1 MGIGNGNITESENMA
16 YTNKESFEAT
26 ESLTNEI
33 IEKVKTFISRRK
45 TITQYS
51 YHKFFEETNVSHT
64 TWDNMRYNKN
74 RSLTLD
80 TAIRL
85 LDKCGYELSI
95 VPKEDKKKKS
105 ISYDHPDI
113 IPPIG
118 YYEKRSE

>member
-1 MGIGNGNITESENMA
+1 MRIGNGNITKSENMA

-26 ESLTNEI
+26 ELLTNEI
-33 IEKVKTFISRRK
+33 IEKVKMFISRRK
-45 TITQYS
+45 TLTQYS
-51 YHKFFEETNVSHT
+51 YHKFFEEVNVSHT

-95 VPKEDKKKKS
+95 VPKEDKKKKP

-118 YYEKRSE
+118 YEKRSE

>member
-1 MGIGNGNITESENMA
+1 MEIGNGNITKSENMA

-33 IEKVKTFISRRK
+33 IEKVKMFISRRK
-45 TITQYS
+45 TLTQYS
-51 YHKFFEETNVSHT
+51 YHKFFEEVNVSHT

-95 VPKEDKKKKS
+95 VPKEDKKKKP

-118 YYEKRSE
+118 YEKRSE

>member
-33 IEKVKTFISRRK
+33 IEKVKMFISRRK
-45 TITQYS
+45 TLTQYS
-51 YHKFFEETNVSHT
+51 YHKFFEEVNVSHT

-95 VPKEDKKKKS
+95 VPKEDKKKKP

-118 YYEKRSE
+118 YEKRSE

>member
-1 MGIGNGNITESENMA
+1 MGIGNGNITKSENMA

-26 ESLTNEI
+26 ELLTNEI
-33 IEKVKTFISRRK
+33 IEKVKMFISRRK
-45 TITQYS
+45 TLTQYS
-51 YHKFFEETNVSHT
+51 YHKFFEEVNVSHT

-95 VPKEDKKKKS
+95 VPKEYKKNKP
-105 ISYDHPDI
+105 ISYYHPDI
-113 IPPIG
+113 IPPRG
-118 YYEKRSE
+118 YEKRTE

>member
-1 MGIGNGNITESENMA
+1 MA

-33 IEKVKTFISRRK
+33 IEKVKTYISKRK
-45 TITQYS
+45 TLTQYS

-95 VPKEDKKKKS
+95 VPKEDKKKKP

-113 IPPIG
+113 IPPQG
-118 YYEKRSE
+118 YYETSTK

>member
-1 MGIGNGNITESENMA
+1 MGIGNGNIIRSENMA

-26 ESLTNEI
+26 ELLTNEI
-33 IEKVKTFISRRK
+33 IEKVKTFISKRK
-45 TITQYS
+45 TLTQYS
-51 YHKFFEETNVSHT
+51 YHKFFEEVNVSHT

-95 VPKEDKKKKS
+95 VPKEDKKKKP

-113 IPPIG
+113 IPPRG
-118 YYEKRSE
+118 YYETSSE

>member
-1 MGIGNGNITESENMA
+1 MGIGKGNITKSENMA

-33 IEKVKTFISRRK
+33 IDKVKLFVARQKSVTN
-45 TITQYS
+45 YS
-51 YHKFFEETNVSHT
+51 YHKFFNEVNVSHT
-64 TWDNMRYNKN
+64 TWDNMRYNKS

-95 VPKEDKKKKS
+95 VPKEDKKKKP

-113 IPPIG
+113 IPPRG
-118 YYEKRSE
+118 YEKRSE

>member
-1 MGIGNGNITESENMA
+1 MGIGKENITKSENMA

-45 TITQYS
+45 TLTQYS
-51 YHKFFEETNVSHT
+51 YHKFFEEVNVSHT

-95 VPKEDKKKKS
+95 VPKEDKKKKP

-113 IPPIG
+113 IPPRG
-118 YYEKRSE
+118 YYETSSE

>member
-1 MGIGNGNITESENMA
+1 MRIGNGNITKSENMA

-26 ESLTNEI
+26 ELLTNEI
-33 IEKVKTFISRRK
+33 IEKVKTCISRRK
-45 TITQYS
+45 TLTQYS
-51 YHKFFEETNVSHT
+51 YHKFFEEVNVSHT

-95 VPKEDKKKKS
+95 VPKEDKEKKP

-113 IPPIG
+113 IPPQG
-118 YYEKRSE
+118 YYETSTK

>member
-1 MGIGNGNITESENMA
+1 MGIGNVSITKSENMA

-26 ESLTNEI
+26 ELLTNEI

-45 TITQYS
+45 TLTQYS
-51 YHKFFEETNVSHT
+51 YHKFFEEVNVSHT

-95 VPKEDKKKKS
+95 VPKEDKKKKP

-118 YYEKRSE
+118 YEKRSE

>member
-1 MGIGNGNITESENMA
+1 MEIGNGNITKSENMA

-33 IEKVKTFISRRK
+33 IDKVKLFVARRK
-45 TITQYS
+45 SVTNYS
-51 YHKFFEETNVSHT
+51 YHKFFNEVNVSHT
-64 TWDNMRYNKN
+64 TWDNMRYNKS

-85 LDKCGYELSI
+85 LDKCGFKLAI
-95 VPKEDKKKKS
+95 VPKDDGKKP

-113 IPPIG
+113 IPPRG
-118 YYEKRSE
+118 YEKRTE

>member
-1 MGIGNGNITESENMA
+1 MA

-33 IEKVKTFISRRK
+33 IDKVKLFVARRK
-45 TITQYS
+45 SVTNYS
-51 YHKFFEETNVSHT
+51 YHKFFNEVNVSHT
-64 TWDNMRYNKN
+64 TWDNMRYNKS

-95 VPKEDKKKKS
+95 VPKEDKKKKGKLC
-105 ISYDHPDI
+105 YFF
-113 IPPIG
+113 IPSLINFALYFSG
-118 YYEKRSE
+118 IRQ

>member
-1 MGIGNGNITESENMA
+1 MA

-45 TITQYS
+45 ALTQYS
-51 YHKFFEETNVSHT
+51 YHKFFEEVNVSHT

-95 VPKEDKKKKS
+95 VPKEDKKKKP

-113 IPPIG
+113 IPPRG
-118 YYEKRSE
+118 YETSSE

>member
-1 MGIGNGNITESENMA
+1 MEIGNGNITKSENMA

-26 ESLTNEI
+26 ELLTNEI

-45 TITQYS
+45 TLTQYS
-51 YHKFFEETNVSHT
+51 YHKFFEEVNVSHT

-95 VPKEDKKKKS
+95 VPKEDKKKKP

-118 YYEKRSE
+118 YEKRSE

>member
-1 MGIGNGNITESENMA
+1 MGIGNGNITKSENMA

-26 ESLTNEI
+26 ELLTNEI

-45 TITQYS
+45 TLTQYS
-51 YHKFFEETNVSHT
+51 YHKFFEEVNVSHT
-64 TWDNMRYNKN
+64 TWDNMRYNKS

-85 LDKCGYELSI
+85 LDRCGYELSI
-95 VPKEDKKKKS
+95 VPKEDEKKKP

-118 YYEKRSE
+118 YEKRSE

>member
-1 MGIGNGNITESENMA
+1 MGIGNGNITKSENMA

-26 ESLTNEI
+26 ELLTNEI

-45 TITQYS
+45 TLTQYS
-51 YHKFFEETNVSHT
+51 YHKFFEEVNVSHT

-95 VPKEDKKKKS
+95 VPKEDKKKKP

-113 IPPIG
+113 IPPRG
-118 YYEKRSE
+118 YYETSSE

>member
-1 MGIGNGNITESENMA
+1 MGIGNGNITKSEKMA

-26 ESLTNEI
+26 ELLTNEI

-45 TITQYS
+45 ALTQYS
-51 YHKFFEETNVSHT
+51 YHKFFEEVNVSHT

-95 VPKEDKKKKS
+95 VPKEDKRKKP

-113 IPPIG
+113 IPPRG
-118 YYEKRSE
+118 YYEKRTE

>member
-1 MGIGNGNITESENMA
+1 MGIGNGNITKSENMA

-45 TITQYS
+45 TLTQYS
-51 YHKFFEETNVSHT
+51 YHKFFEEVNVSHT

-95 VPKEDKKKKS
+95 VPKEDKKKKP

-113 IPPIG
+113 IPPRG
-118 YYEKRSE
+118 YYETSSE

>member
-1 MGIGNGNITESENMA
+1 MVIGNGNITKSEKMA

-33 IEKVKTFISRRK
+33 IQKVKMFISRRK
-45 TITQYS
+45 ALTQYS
-51 YHKFFEETNVSHT
+51 YHKFFEEVNVSHT

-95 VPKEDKKKKS
+95 VPKEDKKKKP

-113 IPPIG
+113 IPPRG
-118 YYEKRSE
+118 YYETSSE

>member
-1 MGIGNGNITESENMA
+1 MEIGNGNITKSENMA

-45 TITQYS
+45 TLTQYS
-51 YHKFFEETNVSHT
+51 YHKFFEEVNVSHT

-95 VPKEDKKKKS
+95 VPKEDKKKKP

-113 IPPIG
+113 IPPRG
-118 YYEKRSE
+118 YYETSSE

>member
-1 MGIGNGNITESENMA
+1 MEIGNGNITKSENMA

-26 ESLTNEI
+26 ELLTNEI
-33 IEKVKTFISRRK
+33 IEKVKMFISRRK
-45 TITQYS
+45 TLTQYS
-51 YHKFFEETNVSHT
+51 YHKFFEEVNVSHT

-95 VPKEDKKKKS
+95 VPKEDKKKKP

-113 IPPIG
+113 IPPRG
-118 YYEKRSE
+118 YEKRSE

>member
-1 MGIGNGNITESENMA
+1 MEIGNGNITKSENMA

-26 ESLTNEI
+26 ELLTNEI
-33 IEKVKTFISRRK
+33 IEKVKMFISRRK
-45 TITQYS
+45 TLTQYS
-51 YHKFFEETNVSHT
+51 YHKFFEEVNVSHT

-95 VPKEDKKKKS
+95 VPKEDKKKKP

-118 YYEKRSE
+118 YEKRSE

>member
-1 MGIGNGNITESENMA
+1 MGIGNGNITKSENMA

-26 ESLTNEI
+26 ELLTNEI
-33 IEKVKTFISRRK
+33 IEKVKMFISRRK
-45 TITQYS
+45 TLTQYS
-51 YHKFFEETNVSHT
+51 YHKFFEEVNVSHT

-95 VPKEDKKKKS
+95 VPKEDKKKKP

-118 YYEKRSE
+118 YEKRSE

>member
-1 MGIGNGNITESENMA
+1 MGIGNENIIRSENMA

-26 ESLTNEI
+26 ELLTNEI
-33 IEKVKTFISRRK
+33 IDKVKLFVARRK
-45 TITQYS
+45 SVTNYS
-51 YHKFFEETNVSHT
+51 YHKFFNEVNVSHT
-64 TWDNMRYNKN
+64 TWDNMRYNKS

-95 VPKEDKKKKS
+95 VPKEDKKKKP

-113 IPPIG
+113 IPPQG
-118 YYEKRSE
+118 YYETSTK

>member
-1 MGIGNGNITESENMA
+1 MEIGNENITKSENMA

-26 ESLTNEI
+26 ELLTNEI

-45 TITQYS
+45 TLTQYS
-51 YHKFFEETNVSHT
+51 YHKFFEEVNVSHT

-95 VPKEDKKKKS
+95 VPKEDKKKKP

-113 IPPIG
+113 IPPRG
-118 YYEKRSE
+118 YYETSSE

>member
-1 MGIGNGNITESENMA
+1 MRIGNGNITKSENMA

-45 TITQYS
+45 TLTQYS
-51 YHKFFEETNVSHT
+51 YHKFFEEVNVSHT

-95 VPKEDKKKKS
+95 VPKEDKEKKP

-113 IPPIG
+113 IPPRG
-118 YYEKRSE
+118 YYETSSE

>member
-1 MGIGNGNITESENMA
+1 MGIGKENITKSENMA

-26 ESLTNEI
+26 ELLTNEI

-45 TITQYS
+45 TLTQYS
-51 YHKFFEETNVSHT
+51 YHKFFEEVNVSHT

-95 VPKEDKKKKS
+95 VPKEDKKKKP

-113 IPPIG
+113 IPPRG
-118 YYEKRSE
+118 YYETSSE

>member
-1 MGIGNGNITESENMA
+1 MGIGNGNITKSENMA

-26 ESLTNEI
+26 ELLTNEI
-33 IEKVKTFISRRK
+33 IEKVKMFISRRK
-45 TITQYS
+45 TLTQYS
-51 YHKFFEETNVSHT
+51 YHKFFEEVNVSHT

-85 LDKCGYELSI
+85 LDRCGYELSI
-95 VPKEDKKKKS
+95 VPKEDKKKKP

-113 IPPIG
+113 IPPRG
-118 YYEKRSE
+118 YETSSE

>member
-1 MGIGNGNITESENMA
+1 MRIGNGNITKSENMA

-45 TITQYS
+45 TLTQYS
-51 YHKFFEETNVSHT
+51 YHKFFEEVNVSHT

-95 VPKEDKKKKS
+95 VPKEDKKKKP

-113 IPPIG
+113 IPPRG
-118 YYEKRSE
+118 YYETSSE

>member
-1 MGIGNGNITESENMA
+1 MEIGNGNITKSENMA

-45 TITQYS
+45 TLTQYS
-51 YHKFFEETNVSHT
+51 YHKFFEEVNVSHT

-95 VPKEDKKKKS
+95 VPKEDKKKKP

-113 IPPIG
+113 IPPGG
-118 YYEKRSE
+118 YETSTE

>member
-1 MGIGNGNITESENMA
+1 MA

-45 TITQYS
+45 ALTQYS
-51 YHKFFEETNVSHT
+51 YHKFFEEVNVSHT

-85 LDKCGYELSI
+85 LDKCGLKLTI
-95 VPKEDKKKKS
+95 VPKDDGKKP

-113 IPPIG
+113 IPPRG
-118 YYEKRSE
+118 YEKRTE

>member
-1 MGIGNGNITESENMA
+1 MGIGNGNITKSENMA
-16 YTNKESFEAT
+16 YNNKESFEAT

-33 IEKVKTFISRRK
+33 IDKVKTFISRRK
-45 TITQYS
+45 TLTQYS
-51 YHKFFEETNVSHT
+51 YHKFFEEVNVSHT

-85 LDKCGYELSI
+85 LDKCGYGLSI
-95 VPKEDKKKKS
+95 VPKEDKKKKP

-113 IPPIG
+113 IPPFWL
-118 YYEKRSE
+118 

>member
-1 MGIGNGNITESENMA
+1 MEIGNGNITKSENMA

-45 TITQYS
+45 ALTQYS
-51 YHKFFEETNVSHT
+51 YHKFFEEVNVSHT

-95 VPKEDKKKKS
+95 APKEDKKKKP

-118 YYEKRSE
+118 YEKRSE

>member
-1 MGIGNGNITESENMA
+1 MA

-33 IEKVKTFISRRK
+33 IEKVKTFISKRK
-45 TITQYS
+45 ALTQYS
-51 YHKFFEETNVSHT
+51 YHKFFEEVNVSHT

-118 YYEKRSE
+118 YYETSTK

>member
-1 MGIGNGNITESENMA
+1 MA

-26 ESLTNEI
+26 ELLTNEI
-33 IEKVKTFISRRK
+33 IEKVKTFISKRK
-45 TITQYS
+45 TLTQYS
-51 YHKFFEETNVSHT
+51 YHKFFEEVNVSHT

-95 VPKEDKKKKS
+95 VPKEDKKKKP

-113 IPPIG
+113 IPPRG
-118 YYEKRSE
+118 YYETSSE